1 MTMTV
6 KGRPEVV
13 PLPTVDLIL
22 EEPAGRGRRRLL
34 GVLGVVALIPLL
46 GLGAW
51 WYLSE
56 GPGAYTS
63 VPAGLLDSDLAEVG
77 SVLEDAGLRVV
88 TVEEFHPTEPAGE
101 VIAVEPGEGED
112 VRKGGT
118 VTVTVSK
125 GQDLRTVGTAGVGD
139 PVDIVFAALTDAG
152 FTVTTVHEYSDT
164 VPEGRVIRIA
174 DKAGSELAPGD
185 LLPVGTAIVVTA
197 SDGRQ
202 PVTVPS
208 VVGMGKAEAVALL
221 TAAGL
226 KVVETQAYSPD
237 VPAGVVKAQ
246 DPAGSTGA
254 FAQDTVSI
262 VVSLGP
268 EPPPPPAPKTPPAS
282 VVIPTSVVGMTKFPA
297 LDLLASKGFDARY
310 DRHTCTVDW
319 AQCVVAYTVP
329 AAGTSAAKGSVV
341 TIWLANPAGAATS
354 SVVIPSD
361 VIGMQKH
368 PALDLLWAKGFDA
381 RYERGSCTLEWSLC
395 VVEYTVPAAGTSQP
409 KGSAVTIWLRDP
421 V

>member
-6 KGRPEVV
+6 KGRPDVV

-22 EEPAGRGRRRLL
+22 EEPGGRGRRRALVAV
-34 GVLGVVALIPLL
+34 GVALIPIL

-51 WYLSE
+51 WYLAE

-63 VPAGLLDSDLAEVG
+63 VPAGLLDADLAEAE
-77 SVLEDAGLRVV
+77 SVLEDAGLQVV

-101 VIAVEPGEGED
+101 VIAIDPGEGED
-112 VRKGGT
+112 VRKDGT

-125 GQDLRTVGTAGVGD
+125 GQDLRVVGTGGVGE
-139 PVDIVFAALTDAG
+139 PADIVLEALTTAG
-152 FTVTTVHEYSDT
+152 FAVTLSHEYSHT
-164 VPEGRVIRIA
+164 VPEGIVIRVTDEGGA
-174 DKAGSELAPGD
+174 PLAKGD
-185 LLPVGTAIVVTA
+185 TLPVGATILLAV

-226 KVVETQAYSPD
+226 QVVETQAYSPD

-246 DPAGSTGA
+246 DPAGSTGV

-268 EPPPPPAPKTPPAS
+268 EPPPPPAPKTPSAS

-354 SVVIPSD
+354 SAVIPSE

-368 PALDLLWAKGFDA
+368 PALDLLFAKGFDA

-395 VVEYTVPAAGTSQP
+395 VVEYTVPAVGTSVP